1 MRPEQA
7 DKLPDELER
16 LVAGL
21 TSEERMLIVLKHEL
35 YEGSWNAMLSDLHAR
50 LEGRPYIFKLVNR
63 IHEDIRRIDKLML
76 LEKAHQVNL
85 ADCVNS
91 DTYLEPST

>member
-7 DKLPDELER
+7 DRLPDELDR
-16 LVAGL
+16 FVAGL

-35 YEGSWNAMLSDLHAR
+35 YEGSWNAMLADLRAR

-63 IHEDIRRIDKLML
+63 IQEDLRRIEKLMAF
-76 LEKAHQVNL
+76 EEAHQVNL
-85 ADCVNS
+85 ADCVNL